1 MTDTVKRYID
11 PLAIATFGVF
21 CICLPIALW
30 RGLLHL
36 DPVLKILTAA
46 ITWPA
51 AIVIVS
57 LVFLG
62 RFQGAIDFF
71 LRNVRSVQFPGGN
84 VQVQSADNAG
94 AANAGQVVLS
104 PEQRDNLV
112 NYMSEL
118 RQQHD
123 AANASREELQSRL
136 DTTTMQMFQWK
147 FSFLNQFFVF
157 GTKQV
162 LIWFAQNGPQSRQT
176 FTQAWQPAIADANQ
190 RGVILEVLLHHGMIQ
205 PDGTAIRI
213 TPEGYGF
220 LQFIGLIPY
229 APPQGA
235 QR

>member
-1 MTDTVKRYID
+1 VTDTIKRHIG

-30 RGLLHL
+30 RGLLHF
-36 DPVLKILTAA
+36 DPVLKILTATV
-46 ITWPA
+46 TWPA

-62 RFQGAIDFF
+62 RFRGAVDFF

-84 VQVQSADNAG
+84 VQVQSADNGG

-104 PEQRDNLV
+104 AEQRDNLT

-123 AANASREELQSRL
+123 AANASREELQRRL
-136 DTTTMQMFQWK
+136 DATTMQMYQWK

-162 LIWFAQNGPQSRQT
+162 LLWFAQNGLQSRTT
-176 FTQAWQPAIADANQ
+176 FTQAWQPTIADANQ
-190 RGVILEVLLHHGMIQ
+190 RGVILDVLLQHGMLVTE
-205 PDGTAIRI
+205 GTAIRI

-235 QR
+235 T

>member
-1 MTDTVKRYID
+1 MTDTTRRHIG

-36 DPVLKILTAA
+36 DPVLKIVTSTV
-46 ITWPA
+46 TWPA
-51 AIVIVS
+51 AIVVLG

-62 RFQGAIDFF
+62 RFRGAIDFF

-84 VQVQSADNAG
+84 VQVQTPDSVGNADT
-94 AANAGQVVLS
+94 GQVVLTE
-104 PEQRDNLV
+104 EQRDNLI

-118 RQQHD
+118 RQQHE
-123 AANASREELQSRL
+123 AANASREELQTRL
-136 DTTTMQMFQWK
+136 DATTMRMFEWK
-147 FSFLNQFFVF
+147 FSYLNQFFVF

-162 LIWFAQNGPQSRQT
+162 LLWFAQNGPQTRQS
-176 FTQAWQPAIADANQ
+176 FTQAWQPAIPDANQ
-190 RGVILEVLLHHGMIQ
+190 RGVILDVLLQHGMLQ
-205 PDGTAIRI
+205 TDGTATRI

-229 APPQGA
+229 APPQA
-235 QR
+235 TA

>member
-1 MTDTVKRYID
+1 MTDTVKRHIG

-36 DPVLKILTAA
+36 DPVLKILTATV
-46 ITWPA
+46 TWPA

-62 RFQGAIDFF
+62 RFQGAVDFF

-84 VQVQSADNAG
+84 VQVQSADNGG
-94 AANAGQVVLS
+94 AANAGQVVLTA
-104 PEQRDNLV
+104 EQRDNLT

-123 AANASREELQSRL
+123 AANASREELQGRL
-136 DTTTMQMFQWK
+136 DATTMQMYQWK

-162 LIWFAQNGPQSRQT
+162 LLWFAQNGLQSRQT
-176 FTQAWQPAIADANQ
+176 FTQAWQPTIADANQ
-190 RGVILEVLLHHGMIQ
+190 RGVILDVLLQHGMLVT
-205 PDGTAIRI
+205 DGTAIRI

-235 QR
+235 T